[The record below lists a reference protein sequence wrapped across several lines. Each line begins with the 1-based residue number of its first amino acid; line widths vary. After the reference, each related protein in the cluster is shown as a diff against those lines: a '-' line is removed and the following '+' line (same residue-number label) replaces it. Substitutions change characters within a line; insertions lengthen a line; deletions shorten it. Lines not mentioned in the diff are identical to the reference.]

1 MTKART
7 KPKVPSRPVEPPV
20 LPLEEEDD
28 DETINLDGDDDEQ
41 EVEDDKSLWRSLPY
55 TRKQLKQKQKLVASQ
70 LRQLVQAALGSNDPK
85 VAQVAARIQLLDGD
99 ILAMGGKP
107 QIFKPVGPSRRT
119 T

>member
-1 MTKART
+1 MTRARK
-7 KPKVPSRPVEPPV
+7 KPKVPSRPVEPSV
-20 LPLEEEDD
+20 LPLKEEDD
-28 DETINLDGDDDEQ
+28 EDTLNLDGDDDEQ
-41 EVEDDKSLWRSLPY
+41 EVEDDQGLWRSLPY

-70 LRQLVQAALGSNDPK
+70 LRQLVQTGLGSADPK
-85 VAQVAARIQLLDGD
+85 VAQIAARIQLLDGD